1 MNLYLISIQGCDDST
16 QWVERLTEKEVQ
28 PMLQLAVKS
37 RKYSQYGCQPTIAIY
52 LVPESVER
60 ELAERFERKES
71 WDVDENDIFEEW
83 FVKRVS
89 CRPDLINLVEL
100 VEF

>member
-16 QWVERLTEKEVQ
+16 EWVERLTEKEVQ
-28 PMLQLAVKS
+28 PMLQFALKS
-37 RKYSQYGCQPTIAIY
+37 RKHSKYGCQPTVAIY

-71 WDVDENDIFEEW
+71 WDVDEDDTFEEW
-83 FVKRVS
+83 FVKRAS
-89 CRPDLINLVEL
+89 DSSDLINLVKL